1 MRLSVLICTLE
12 ERKTLFDVL
21 VSRINNILVA
31 DDITS
36 VEILSECDNRQ
47 MSIGTKRNLL
57 LSRAVGDYVCFID
70 DDDSIDEQYFTR
82 ILKALESE
90 PDCVEMIGMMNTDG
104 LNLKRFEHSIKHST
118 YHEYNRTYFRY
129 PNHLN
134 PIKRSIAIQFKFPE
148 VDFGE
153 DTNWATQIRDSGL
166 LQVESKMDKVIY
178 HYRFRSRK

>member
-1 MRLSVLICTLE
+1 MRLSILICTLE

-21 VSRINNILVA
+21 IARLNGLQGIEE
-31 DDITS
+31 

-47 MSIGTKRNLL
+47 MSIGAKRNLL
-57 LSRAVGDYVCFID
+57 LSRATGDYVCSID
-70 DDDSIDEQYFTR
+70 DDDTVDDEYFIR

-90 PDCVEMIGMMNTDG
+90 PDCVELIGIMNTDG
-104 LNLKRFEHSIKHST
+104 LNHKRFEHSIKYTT
-118 YHEYNRTYFRY
+118 YHEHSNTYFRY

-134 PIKRSIAIQFKFPE
+134 PIKRGIAIQFKFPE

-166 LQVESKMDKVIY
+166 LRVESKTDKVIY
-178 HYRFRSRK
+178 HYRYRSRK